1 MKIPIR
7 GMLALETR
15 LCLDRLAKCQPGEL
29 VSYAE
34 LNEITGCN
42 VQKRRNVISTSISKL
57 LSEQAMVFVPQH
69 GEGIRLLTNEE
80 IPNLGSRD
88 ITHIGRIAKRSS
100 RRFAATDYDKL
111 SDTGRIQHN
120 TYMTLLSLI
129 QRGST
134 KKAIG
139 MIEKAVEKHAHAL
152 PLTETI
158 KLFSS

>member
-42 VQKRRNVISTSISKL
+42 VQQRRNVISTSINKL
-57 LSEQAMVFVPQH
+57 LSEQAMVFVAQH

-80 IPNLGSRD
+80 IPSLGSRD
-88 ITHIGRIAKRSS
+88 IARIGRIAKRSS
-100 RRFAATDYDKL
+100 RRLAAADYDKL
-111 SDTGRIQHN
+111 SEVGRVQHN
-120 TYMTLLSLI
+120 THLTILSLI

-134 KKAIG
+134 KKTVSL
-139 MIEKAVEKHAHAL
+139 IEEAVGKRAHPL
-152 PLTETI
+152 PLGDTI
-158 KLFSS
+158 KLFS